1 MHGDLTPWNLR
12 SASGAGL
19 ILFDWENAGF
29 GPPQADVVLY
39 RIVERVLYGGS
50 IRPGGAR
57 EAMEF
62 WRAEFRRRS
71 EDPDLNPLAR
81 SLEDTLAR
89 WMES

>member
-1 MHGDLTPWNLR
+1 
-12 SASGAGL
+12 
-19 ILFDWENAGF
+19 
-29 GPPQADVVLY
+29 
-39 RIVERVLYGGS
+39 
-50 IRPGGAR
+50 
-57 EAMEF
+57 MEF